1 MAILALDEARSH
13 CRLEPDY
20 PAEQLTPYIDAA
32 QGYVVAHLNRAVFED
47 QKALTDAQDALA
59 AALGAAYDDHAAS
72 VDAAALVEN
81 PAQRQ
86 AMLGLAAKRF
96 ADAQLLAARTMNGIV
111 ADGTIRAAMLLTL
124 GNLFAHREADVVGV
138 SVAALP
144 TGVPE
149 LLRSYR
155 MVQMP

>member
-1 MAILALDEARSH
+1 MAILALDEVRSH
-13 CRLEPDY
+13 CRLEPGY

-59 AALGAAYDDHAAS
+59 ETLGEAYEAYVAAA
-72 VDAAALVEN
+72 DAAALVEN

-86 AMLGLAAKRF
+86 AMMDLADKRF
-96 ADAQLLAARTMNGIV
+96 ADVQLLAKRTMNGIV
-111 ADGTIRAAMLLTL
+111 VDGTIRAAMLLTL
-124 GNLFAHREADVVGV
+124 GNLFANREADVVGV

>member
-1 MAILALDEARSH
+1 MAVLTLNEARSH
-13 CRLEPDY
+13 CRLESDY
-20 PAEQLTPYIDAA
+20 PAEQLTPYIEAA

-59 AALGAAYDDHAAS
+59 GAIGAAYDDHAAA

-86 AMLGLAAKRF
+86 AMLDLADKRF
-96 ADAQLLAARTMNGIV
+96 ADAQLLAKRTMNGIV
-111 ADGTIRAAMLLTL
+111 VDGTIRAAMLLTL